1 MASTENKESNKNLVL
16 LLLVVVHRRGFQ
28 VGLFILPASQ
38 KISGREKLT
47 EVEEVEMNQHQ
58 QQQTSKAD
66 TKKKNNGLASPR

>member
-16 LLLVVVHRRGFQ
+16 LVVVHRQGFQ

>member
-16 LLLVVVHRRGFQ
+16 LLLVVVHRQGFQ
-28 VGLFILPASQ
+28 ESLFILPASQ

-47 EVEEVEMNQHQ
+47 EVEEVEMNQQ

-66 TKKKNNGLASPR
+66 TKNKNNGLASPR

>member
-38 KISGREKLT
+38 KTSGREKLT
-47 EVEEVEMNQHQ
+47 EVEEVEMNQQ